1 MCTLDNVWSWW
12 SIYSSIIHPCMCL
25 ERASWVK
32 IFPAIRPIMQLD
44 QTNVEED
51 LTGESWRQKYWLRFI
66 GICMQKK
73 NYKFPTD
80 GPLNCVCMGLRP
92 ISSEGYHFTKCRLNC
107 NVFRMQSWQNPFCYN
122 FFKINRFKILYKKND
137 LVYRLT
143 QVYIY
148 IYWHTYWWIQHR
160 AEMQSTS
167 FQESGNFNIM
177 FN

>member
-32 IFPAIRPIMQLD
+32 IVPAIRPIMQLD
-44 QTNVEED
+44 QTNIEEE
-51 LTGESWRQKYWLRFI
+51 LEAEVLIEIYWDMHAKEKL
-66 GICMQKK
+66 QV
-73 NYKFPTD
+73 PTD

-107 NVFRMQSWQNPFCYN
+107 IVFRMQSSQNPFCYN
-122 FFKINRFKILYKKND
+122 FFKINRFKILYKKYH

-143 QVYIY
+143 RVYIY
-148 IYWHTYWWIQHR
+148 ILTHILVNTAQSR
-160 AEMQSTS
+160 DAEHISS
-167 FQESGNFNIM
+167 RIREF
-177 FN
+177 

>member
-32 IFPAIRPIMQLD
+32 IVPAIYTANYATRSNERWRRPNRRELEAEVLI
-44 QTNVEED
+44 EI
-51 LTGESWRQKYWLRFI
+51 YWDMHAKEKL
-66 GICMQKK
+66 QV
-73 NYKFPTD
+73 PTD
-80 GPLNCVCMGLRP
+80 GPLNCVCMGLRL
-92 ISSEGYHFTKCRLNC
+92 ISSEDYHFTKCRLNC

-122 FFKINRFKILYKKND
+122 FFKINRFKILYKKYD

-143 QVYIY
+143 RVY

-167 FQESGNFNIM
+167 LQESGNFNIM